1 MSQIFWTFI
10 VHFQHEEYMMTA
22 RESIAL
28 LQRNMNASTIGQ
40 KHIVNRLIMGLLA
53 DGNMLIEGLPGLA
66 KTRVVHSM
74 ANEIESNFS
83 RIQFTP
89 DLKPS
94 DVMGEERKYTVDGKT
109 EYKFH
114 EGSIFGNI
122 ILADEVNRAPAK
134 VQSAMLEA
142 MEEKQVTIAGETHK
156 LPKLFIVMATQNP
169 IEQIGTYPLSEAQK
183 DRFLMHIRI
192 DYVDMESEF
201 KMVKMVLEEK
211 RHEKVEKKKIP
222 QSLIFAAQD
231 EVADIHVSDTMGRYM
246 IELVFATR
254 YPIRYSRQLGVM
266 IDLGISPRGSLAL
279 SQCAKAHAWMKGK
292 KEVDVEDVHAII
304 HDVFRHRIIISE
316 HALTNNRTND
326 EIIDIILA
334 QVPLP
339 KEMAKGK

>member
-1 MSQIFWTFI
+1 M
-10 VHFQHEEYMMTA
+10 
-22 RESIAL
+22 
-28 LQRNMNASTIGQ
+28 
-40 KHIVNRLIMGLLA
+40 A
-53 DGNMLIEGLPGLA
+53 D
-66 KTRVVHSM
+66 
-74 ANEIESNFS
+74 EIESVFS

-94 DVMGEERKYTVDGKT
+94 DVMGEERKYTDDGKT

-114 EGSIFGNI
+114 EGAIFGNI

-156 LPKLFIVMATQNP
+156 LPELFIVMATQNP
-169 IEQIGTYPLSEAQK
+169 IEQEGTFPLSEAQK

-201 KMVKMVLEEK
+201 KMVKMILEEK
-211 RHEKVEKKKIP
+211 RHEKVEKQKIP
-222 QSLIFAAQD
+222 QSLIFAARE
-231 EVADIHVSDTMGRYM
+231 EVAEIKVSDVLGHYM
-246 IELVFATR
+246 IELIFATR

-279 SQCAKAHAWMKGK
+279 NQCAKSRAWMKGR
-292 KEVDVEDVHAII
+292 KEVALEDVHAVI
-304 HDVFRHRIIISE
+304 HDVFRHRLVISE
-316 HALTNNRTND
+316 HALMNNRTND
-326 EIIDIILA
+326 EIIDIILE

-339 KEMAKGK
+339 KVME